1 MKVQIVENIDGETVV
16 AQVAT
21 DAYNFCRR
29 SILENEDDIEAVEEF
44 LNELA
49 HSYSD
54 NRASFGVEGVIWARA
69 MDVIK
74 E

>member
-1 MKVQIVENIDGETVV
+1 MKVWIVENIDGEMVV
-16 AQVAT
+16 AQTAT
-21 DAYNFCRR
+21 DAYNICRR
-29 SILENEDDIEAVEEF
+29 CIAGNEDDDEAAEEF

-54 NRASFGVEGVIWARA
+54 SRASFGVEGVIWARA
-69 MDVIK
+69 MDVIS